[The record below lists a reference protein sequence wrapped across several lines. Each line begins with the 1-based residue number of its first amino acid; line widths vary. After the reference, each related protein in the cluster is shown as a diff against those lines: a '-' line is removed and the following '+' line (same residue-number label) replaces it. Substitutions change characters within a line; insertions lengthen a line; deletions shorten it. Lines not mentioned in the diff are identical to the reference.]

1 MDVLSYTLSSYTQ
14 RREIC
19 YHVLEGKNSSKGEKV
34 KKKKKVLIVAYFEVE
49 DEKVQSAS
57 FK

>member
-1 MDVLSYTLSSYTQ
+1 MYSRTHSLATP
-14 RREIC
+14 REERSVITFRK
-19 YHVLEGKNSSKGEKV
+19 EKNSSKGEKV

>member
-34 KKKKKVLIVAYFEVE
+34 KKKKVLIVAYFEVE

>member
-14 RREIC
+14 RREIS
-19 YHVLEGKNSSKGEKV
+19 YHVLEGKNSSKGEKSE
-34 KKKKKVLIVAYFEVE
+34 KKKVLIVAYFEVE